1 MVQELYSIEMLARVD
16 VLCLDKTGTITE
28 GSMQADRIVPAAGYT
43 AEQMKKKIGL
53 LMGALPDENPTA
65 MALREFCPELT
76 SEADIKIPF
85 SSARKWSGVHIPG
98 CGSLV
103 VGASEFVLRELP
115 EALQEESR
123 KASAAGQRVLL
134 LAESREAFA
143 GQQLP
148 PDLVP
153 VGLILLSDR
162 LRPSARKTLDYFA
175 RQGVTIK
182 VISGDNPLTV
192 SQIAKRA
199 GLADAE
205 NYVDA
210 STLADEAAVKAAALR
225 YTVFG
230 RVTPEQKLWL
240 VQAIKSEGHTVA
252 MTGDG
257 VNDVMALKES
267 DCSIAMASG
276 SDAARNVSQ
285 IVLLDS
291 DFASMPSIVA
301 EGRRSINNLQR
312 SASLFLVKT
321 IFSTIIG
328 VLFIFL
334 SQKYPLE
341 PIQFTLIS
349 SATIGMPS
357 FFLALEPNAERIS
370 GHFFINVIKK
380 ALPGALTNVVNVL
393 MVVGIADHYSF
404 TSAEISTLAVL
415 LIGFTGMLYLF
426 KICVPFSWSRM
437 AIFILSCAAFTIS
450 VLFFRNW
457 FSLVPLTWHLM
468 RAAIPLAAISAG
480 VLAGLMLFVEKAMK
494 GLR

>member
-1 MVQELYSIEMLARVD
+1 
-16 VLCLDKTGTITE
+16 
-28 GSMQADRIVPAAGYT
+28 
-43 AEQMKKKIGL
+43 
-53 LMGALPDENPTA
+53 
-65 MALREFCPELT
+65 
-76 SEADIKIPF
+76 
-85 SSARKWSGVHIPG
+85 
-98 CGSLV
+98 
-103 VGASEFVLRELP
+103 
-115 EALQEESR
+115 
-123 KASAAGQRVLL
+123 
-134 LAESREAFA
+134 
-143 GQQLP
+143 
-148 PDLVP
+148 
-153 VGLILLSDR
+153 
-162 LRPSARKTLDYFA
+162 
-175 RQGVTIK
+175 
-182 VISGDNPLTV
+182 
-192 SQIAKRA
+192 
-199 GLADAE
+199 
-205 NYVDA
+205 
-210 STLADEAAVKAAALR
+210 
-225 YTVFG
+225 
-230 RVTPEQKLWL
+230 
-240 VQAIKSEGHTVA
+240 
-252 MTGDG
+252 
-257 VNDVMALKES
+257 
-267 DCSIAMASG
+267 MASG

-393 MVVGIADHYSF
+393 MVIGIADHYSF

-415 LIGFTGMLYLF
+415 LIGFTGLLYLF

-437 AIFILSCAAFTIS
+437 AIFILSCAAFTIRRA
-450 VLFFRNW
+450 VLPANW

-468 RAAIPLAAISAG
+468 RAAIPLAAIVRRCAGRADVICRKRGNEGASLIEALSA
-480 VLAGLMLFVEKAMK
+480 
-494 GLR
+494 